1 MSKLQVSA
9 RAVFF
14 SEAHGEGDR
23 AREKR
28 VKERA
33 KSSERER
40 SEENESA
47 IEVGGKRERDVSSRQ
62 GNGGVPARTLNLLNA
77 LARA

>member
-14 SEAHGEGDR
+14 SEAHGKGDR

-28 VKERA
+28 VKSALRGA
-33 KSSERER
+33 SEREIKR
-40 SEENESA
+40 MRVPSRWEETREGRFTA
-47 IEVGGKRERDVSSRQ
+47 AGKTAECRH
-62 GNGGVPARTLNLLNA
+62 AR
-77 LARA
+77 